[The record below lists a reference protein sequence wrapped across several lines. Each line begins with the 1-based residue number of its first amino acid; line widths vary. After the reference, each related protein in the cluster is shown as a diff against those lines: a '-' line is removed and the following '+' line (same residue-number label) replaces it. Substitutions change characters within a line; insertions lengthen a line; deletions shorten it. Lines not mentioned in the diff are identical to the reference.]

1 MKPIHI
7 FKTGTHTDSHGQTL
21 TFSEADLAMAV
32 SAYNPD
38 IHQAPIVVGHPKTDA
53 PAYGWVQNLSA
64 NNGNLYATPEQV
76 NTEFSEQVKAGSYKK
91 VSASFYP
98 PNSPNNPVKGVYYLR
113 HVGFL
118 GAEPPA
124 IKGLSPVEFSE
135 QDDAVTLTFD
145 FSEADDKQAN
155 ASTATHLDEMTAS
168 GFDKFVKGSKAFLF
182 GEDSQTPTVQIA
194 QPYTDHQTPPKTEP
208 QPKDVNVTTQTPTT
222 SAPVAPATD
231 DKDAKIAELQKQLA
245 DKEQAERNA
254 QIEAAQKSNA
264 DFAESLANDGKITPK
279 DTTLVSAILDA
290 LDRDSRNAPVE
301 FGEGDA
307 KKPLAQAVK
316 DKLSATDGKAFSYLF
331 SESAGKPAKPANFEV
346 NVPSGTQVDSDSMAK
361 HQEILAYA
369 EANKVD
375 YVTAAIALGG

>member
-53 PAYGWVQNLSA
+53 PAYGWVQTLSA
-64 NNGNLYATPEQV
+64 DNGNLYATPEQV
-76 NTEFSEQVKAGSYKK
+76 NTEFSEQVKQGSYKK

-135 QDDAVTLTFD
+135 KDDAVTLTFD
-145 FSEADDKQAN
+145 FSEADQPSN
-155 ASTATHLDEMTAS
+155 ASPSTDLTPS
-168 GFDKFVKGSKAFLF
+168 GFDKFMTKFKAFLF
-182 GEDSQTPTVQIA
+182 GEGSQTQTTQVE
-194 QPYTDHQTPPKTEP
+194 QPNTDNPPLNEP
-208 QPKDVNVTTQTPTT
+208 QPKDATVTTQAPTT
-222 SAPVAPATD
+222 PVPATPAAD
-231 DKDAKIAELQKQLA
+231 DKDATIAALQKQLA
-245 DKEQAERNA
+245 EKEQAEREA
-254 QIEAAQKSNA
+254 QIAQAEKANA
-264 DFAESLANDGKITPK
+264 DFAESLANDGKILPK
-279 DTTLVSAILDA
+279 DTGLVSAILDA
-290 LDRDSRNAPVE
+290 LDRDSRNAPVD

-307 KKPLAQAVK
+307 KKPLTEAVK
-316 DKLSATDGKAFSYLF
+316 DKLKATDGKAFSYLF
-331 SESAGKPAKPANFEV
+331 SESAGKPAQATNLEHSL
-346 NVPSGTQVDSDSMAK
+346 PSGTQVDSDSLAK

-375 YVTAAIALGG
+375 YVTAAQAIGG

>member
-135 QDDAVTLTFD
+135 KDDAVTLTFD
-145 FSEADDKQAN
+145 FSEADQPSN
-155 ASTATHLDEMTAS
+155 ASTATHLTPS
-168 GFDKFVKGSKAFLF
+168 GFDKFMTKFKAFLF

-194 QPYTDHQTPPKTEP
+194 QPNTDHPPLNEP

-222 SAPVAPATD
+222 SAPVAPATN

>member
-135 QDDAVTLTFD
+135 KDDAVTLTFD
-145 FSEADDKQAN
+145 FAEPNQPSN
-155 ASTATHLDEMTAS
+155 ASPSTDLTPS
-168 GFDKFVKGSKAFLF
+168 GFDKFMTKFKAFLF

-316 DKLSATDGKAFSYLF
+316 DKLSATDSKAFGYLF
-331 SESAGKPAKPANFEV
+331 SESASKTNKAVNFDH
-346 NVPSGTQVDSDSMAK
+346 NLPSGTQVDSDSMAK

-375 YVTAAIALGG
+375 YVTAATAIGG